1 MKKFALL
8 LLIVVLVLLVVVV
21 GRTLRVTSQRVS
33 PEPFT
38 PLAVDEAKTA
48 GDLAQALRFETVS
61 FQAGQVSKPEAFL
74 ALHRYFEQAFP
85 RVHATLTRELIA
97 DYSLLYTWKGT
108 DPNLKP
114 IVLMAHQDVVPISP
128 GSESKWTHPPFA
140 GQIADGYVWGRGALD
155 DKASLVAILEA
166 VEALLAQGYQPRR
179 TIYLAFGHD
188 EEVLGSGARE
198 IALTLRAR
206 GVAPEFVL
214 DEGAAMLEGIVPGI
228 SGPLAMVDTSEK
240 GYVSFELVVEGTGGH
255 SAMPPKQTVITTL
268 TDALSRLHA
277 RPMPT
282 HLFGP
287 AGRLVE
293 HLAPEVP
300 FSQRMT
306 FANLWLFGPLVEREM
321 SATPRMSSYLRTTLA
336 TTMLEAGVKE
346 NVIPTR
352 ARAVVNSRI
361 LPGDT
366 VESVAEH
373 VRAAINDPRV
383 QVRVLGTSNGPSPES
398 PTDSLGYRAIERTVR
413 QVFPRA
419 PVVPGMVVGATDSRH
434 FAVLTSSIYRFV
446 PATLGPQD
454 LSRPHGTDER
464 IATKDFATAV
474 QFYAQLIR
482 NAAL

>member
-1 MKKFALL
+1 
-8 LLIVVLVLLVVVV
+8 
-21 GRTLRVTSQRVS
+21 
-33 PEPFT
+33 
-38 PLAVDEAKTA
+38 
-48 GDLAQALRFETVS
+48 
-61 FQAGQVSKPEAFL
+61 
-74 ALHRYFEQAFP
+74 
-85 RVHATLTRELIA
+85 
-97 DYSLLYTWKGT
+97 
-108 DPNLKP
+108 
-114 IVLMAHQDVVPISP
+114 
-128 GSESKWTHPPFA
+128 
-140 GQIADGYVWGRGALD
+140 
-155 DKASLVAILEA
+155 
-166 VEALLAQGYQPRR
+166 
-179 TIYLAFGHD
+179 
-188 EEVLGSGARE
+188 
-198 IALTLRAR
+198 
-206 GVAPEFVL
+206 
-214 DEGAAMLEGIVPGI
+214 MLEGIVPGI
-228 SGPLAMVDTSEK
+228 SGPLAMVNTSEK
-240 GYVSFELVVEGTGGH
+240 GYVSFELLVEGMGGH

-268 TDALSRLHA
+268 TDAISRLQA
-277 RPMPT
+277 SPMPT

-287 AGRLVE
+287 ASRLVE
-293 HLAPEVP
+293 HLAPEAR
-300 FSQRMT
+300 FSQRMVL
-306 FANLWLFGPLVEREM
+306 ANLWLFGPLVEREM
-321 SATPRMSSYLRTTLA
+321 SATPRLGSYLRTTLV

-352 ARAVVNSRI
+352 ARAVVNSRV

-366 VESVAEH
+366 VESVTEH

-482 NAAL
+482 NAAP